1 MSEILHRLI
10 QANMTP
16 LPAWPTSMPFR
27 LVESGEFFGETKPA
41 SVPTR
46 LGISYAGG
54 LAKFEEV
61 ALNSLA
67 FSVMPHRE
75 SEVAVAEAAT
85 FDWIFFKP
93 QHRQQSWSDF
103 DHWLIDKNFESPRLY
118 WINGK
123 AGSGK
128 STLMKHLAR
137 HQKTQSALQVWAGS
151 TKLLLSSFFF
161 WHSGHGLQRS
171 QVGLLRA
178 LLYGCLK
185 GHRELIPIVLS
196 GTENMNANDLVDYW
210 TLARLQDAFERL
222 VSQNLF
228 DIKFVFFIDGL
239 DEYSGSHGEIAGILK
254 QVSQRSNVKV
264 CVSSRP
270 LLVFERI
277 FDSLPHLILQ
287 DLTYDDITLYVNNKL
302 GDHERMRAL
311 ESYEPGLRTSLTSAI
326 VDKASGVFLWVHLV
340 VRSLLDG
347 LGNYDVGDDL
357 RRRLEDLPEEL
368 EALYW
373 IMVQNV
379 KPAWYLEEGF
389 RLLRMVKA
397 SPSDITLLR
406 LLFAEASHN
415 PKQPNAHIVQE
426 SWDKQDALCRD
437 LAGRIKSRCLGLLE
451 TEPDPGPGIYGAF
464 RHVSFIHKS
473 VFDFLDTDTAQSR
486 ILACPG
492 QAQFV
497 PHTALLRG
505 CLLEIKGFE
514 TWVTE
519 GLPLDSWNDKVV
531 PLIVDFMELAQA
543 TENLLHDPSVALMGS
558 FKKTVDDLWW
568 ESVVNKNDET
578 EYWTL
583 AVEEGERWPNITSFA
598 FEVERKRLPKG
609 ISTFEELCLAFGLE
623 LYAAEMGFLP
633 AGVTGGSK
641 KARLASVSLEAA
653 EVIST
658 RAKGGAPMPEDV
670 FQGKGKNTVILED
683 STRHS
688 KDPQWQSVRYS

>member
-1 MSEILHRLI
+1 MSEILYRLI

-16 LPAWPTSMPFR
+16 LPAWPTSMP
-27 LVESGEFFGETKPA
+27 SPM
-41 SVPTR
+41 VPSEVWDIMRATLPSR
-46 LGISYAGG
+46 LGNSYAGG
-54 LAKFEEV
+54 LAEFEEM
-61 ALNSLA
+61 ALKSLA

-75 SEVAVAEAAT
+75 IEVAVAEAAT
-85 FDWIFFKP
+85 FDWIFATP
-93 QHRQQSWSDF
+93 QHREQSWSDF
-103 DHWLIDKNFESPRLY
+103 HHWLVDKDLESPRLY

-123 AGSGK
+123 AGAGK
-128 STLMKHLAR
+128 STLMKHLVR
-137 HQKTQSALQVWAGS
+137 HQKTRSALQVWAGS
-151 TKLLLSSFFF
+151 TNLLLSSFFF
-161 WHSGHGLQRS
+161 WHSGHELQRS

-185 GHRELIPIVLS
+185 DHRELIPIALS
-196 GTENMNANDLVDYW
+196 GTENMDANDLVHYW
-210 TLARLQDAFERL
+210 TLAKLQEAFERL
-222 VSQNLF
+222 VSQTIF
-228 DIKFVFFIDGL
+228 DIKFAFFIDGL
-239 DEYSGSHGEIAGILK
+239 DEYSGFHGEIAGILK

-270 LLVFERI
+270 LLVFDRI

-287 DLTYDDITLYVNNKL
+287 DLTYDDISLYVNNKL

-311 ESYEPGLRTSLTSAI
+311 EDYEPGLRTSLTSAI
-326 VDKASGVFLWVHLV
+326 VEKASGVFLWVHLV

-357 RRRLEDLPEEL
+357 RRRLDDLPEEL

-397 SPSDITLLR
+397 SPSGVTLLR
-406 LLFAEASHN
+406 LLFAEASHS

-451 TEPDPGPGIYGAF
+451 TEPDPGSGIYGAF

-497 PHTALLRG
+497 PHIALLRG
-505 CLLEIKGFE
+505 CLLEIKGIA

-519 GLPLDSWNDKVV
+519 GLPFDSWNDKVV

-543 TENLLHDPSVALMGS
+543 TENMLQDPSVALLGN

-583 AVEEGERWPNITSFA
+583 AVEDGERWPNITNFA

-609 ISTFEELCLAFGLE
+609 ISTFEELCLTFGLE

-633 AGVTGGSK
+633 AGVAEGSK

-653 EVIST
+653 EVISM
-658 RAKGGAPMPEDV
+658 RVKGGAPMPEDV
-670 FQGKGKNTVILED
+670 SQGKGRNTMILKD

-688 KDPQWQSVRYS
+688 KDPKWPGVRYS

>member
-16 LPAWPTSMPFR
+16 LPAWPTSMP
-27 LVESGEFFGETKPA
+27 LLMVA
-41 SVPTR
+41 SEAHFWDKLRASLPSR
-46 LGISYAGG
+46 LGNSYAGG
-54 LAKFEEV
+54 LAEFEEM
-61 ALNSLA
+61 ALKSLA
-67 FSVMPHRE
+67 FSGMPHRE
-75 SEVAVAEAAT
+75 IEVAVAEAAT
-85 FDWIFFKP
+85 FDWIFATP
-93 QHRQQSWSDF
+93 QHREQSWSDF
-103 DHWLIDKNFESPRLY
+103 HHWLVDKDLESPRLY

-123 AGSGK
+123 AGAGK
-128 STLMKHLAR
+128 STLMKHLVR
-137 HQKTQSALQVWAGS
+137 HQKTRSALQVWAGP
-151 TKLLLSSFFF
+151 TNLLLSSFFF
-161 WHSGHGLQRS
+161 WHSGHELQRS

-185 GHRELIPIVLS
+185 DHRELIPIALS
-196 GTENMNANDLVDYW
+196 GTENMDANDLVHYW
-210 TLARLQDAFERL
+210 TLAKLQEAFERL
-222 VSQNLF
+222 VSQTIF
-228 DIKFVFFIDGL
+228 DIKFAFFIDGL
-239 DEYSGSHGEIAGILK
+239 DEYSGFHGEIAGILK

-270 LLVFERI
+270 LLVFDRI

-287 DLTYDDITLYVNNKL
+287 DLTYDDISLYVNNKL

-311 ESYEPGLRTSLTSAI
+311 EYYEPGLRTSLTSAI
-326 VDKASGVFLWVHLV
+326 VEKASGVFLWVHLV

-357 RRRLEDLPEEL
+357 RRRLDDFPEEL

-397 SPSDITLLR
+397 SPSGVTLLR
-406 LLFAEASHN
+406 LLFAEASHS

-437 LAGRIKSRCLGLLE
+437 LAGRIKSRCLGLLG
-451 TEPDPGPGIYGAF
+451 TEPDPSI
-464 RHVSFIHKS
+464 
-473 VFDFLDTDTAQSR
+473 
-486 ILACPG
+486 
-492 QAQFV
+492 
-497 PHTALLRG
+497 ALLG
-505 CLLEIKGFE
+505 
-514 TWVTE
+514 
-519 GLPLDSWNDKVV
+519 N
-531 PLIVDFMELAQA
+531 
-543 TENLLHDPSVALMGS
+543 

-568 ESVVNKNDET
+568 KSVVNKNDET

-583 AVEEGERWPNITSFA
+583 AVEDGERWPNIKNFA

-609 ISTFEELCLAFGLE
+609 ISTFEEVCLTFGLE

-633 AGVTGGSK
+633 AGVAEGSK

-653 EVIST
+653 EVISM
-658 RAKGGAPMPEDV
+658 RGQGWGANARGRIPG
-670 FQGKGKNTVILED
+670 QGKEYDDLGRFDTSLK
-683 STRHS
+683 RS
-688 KDPQWQSVRYS
+688 KVARCQI

>member
-16 LPAWPTSMPFR
+16 LPAWPSSMP
-27 LVESGEFFGETKPA
+27 LLMVASEPQFGDRMRVSLP
-41 SVPTR
+41 SR
-46 LGISYAGG
+46 LGNSYAGG
-54 LAKFEEV
+54 LAEFEEM
-61 ALNSLA
+61 ALKSLD

-75 SEVAVAEAAT
+75 TEVAVAEAAT
-85 FDWIFFKP
+85 FDWIFAKP
-93 QHRQQSWSDF
+93 QHRQRSWSDF
-103 DHWLIDKNFESPRLY
+103 HHWLVGKDLESPRLY

-128 STLMKHLAR
+128 STLMKHLVR
-137 HQKTQSALQVWAGS
+137 HQKTRSALQAWAGP

-161 WHSGHGLQRS
+161 WHSGHELQKSQIGLF
-171 QVGLLRA
+171 RA
-178 LLYGCLK
+178 LLYDCLK
-185 GHRELIPIVLS
+185 DHRELIPIALS
-196 GTENMNANDLVDYW
+196 GTENMDANDLVDYW
-210 TLARLQDAFERL
+210 TLAKLQEAFERL
-222 VSQNLF
+222 VSQTVF
-228 DIKFVFFIDGL
+228 DIKFAFFIDGL

-287 DLTYDDITLYVNNKL
+287 DLTYDDISLYVNNKL
-302 GDHERMRAL
+302 SDHERMRAL
-311 ESYEPGLRTSLTSAI
+311 EDYEPGLRTSLTSAI
-326 VDKASGVFLWVHLV
+326 VGKASGVFLWVHLV

-357 RRRLEDLPEEL
+357 RRRLDDLPEEL

-373 IMVQNV
+373 VMVQNV

-397 SPSDITLLR
+397 SPSGVTLLR

-415 PKQPNAHIVQE
+415 PTQPNQHIVQE

-437 LAGRIKSRCLGLLE
+437 LAGRIKSHCLGLLE
-451 TEPDPGPGIYGAF
+451 TQPDLAPRNYPGPRDYPAP
-464 RHVSFIHKS
+464 RNYPAYRNYSASRQVSFIHKS
-473 VFDFLDTDTAQSR
+473 VFDFLDTDTAQSC
-486 ILACPG
+486 ILVCPG

-497 PHTALLRG
+497 PEMALLRG
-505 CLLEIKGFE
+505 CLLEIKAIA
-514 TWVTE
+514 TWAPKGV
-519 GLPLDSWNDKVV
+519 PLKNWSYRVV
-531 PLIVDFMELAQA
+531 PWLVDFMQLAQA
-543 TENLLHDPSVALMGS
+543 TENVLHDPSVALMGD

-568 ESVVNKNDET
+568 ESVVNKHDKT
-578 EYWTL
+578 EDGTL
-583 AVEEGERWPNITSFA
+583 AVDERDGWPNLTNFMFA
-598 FEVERKRLPKG
+598 ISMERKISLPKA
-609 ISTFEELCLAFGLE
+609 IRTFEELCLVFGLE

-633 AGVTGGSK
+633 AGVAEGSK
-641 KARLASVSLEAA
+641 KARLSSASLEAA
-653 EVIST
+653 QVIST
-658 RAKGGAPMPEDV
+658 
-670 FQGKGKNTVILED
+670 QD

-688 KDPQWQSVRYS
+688 KDPEWPDIRYS